1 MVLSMPF
8 VQSFSTFVPGMYA
21 IELDRDGSIT
31 NAVDTLKENVPN
43 INIIEYRSAKH
54 LFLPHRIIEP
64 IVWIGHGDKEG
75 ISTTDEKLSWLSF
88 SKELFMSPSI
98 DIVLSCHSS
107 ELVSQT
113 PLTDEKVLT
122 FNNDIDSIYGS
133 LIVSYLLTGQ
143 QSMITEAANHYW
155 SILKSETEYQPLIDL
170 DPGGGDD
177 GDDGDSGGNDS
188 TNPDISTLIQQ
199 IADMPNSYAQIKYLQ
214 DYVFYKMSG
223 IELAFHLISLIIL
236 VIELVLACTL
246 APYQF
251 SFIQAAAI
259 DFMTVGI
266 VSMLTGFAYYTN
278 GQMTEAELVD
288 EFLGSFAL
296 IGECIWK
303 AYKATNIWER
313 ITFIALIVAGGIILG
328 VQLMCDALTAGA
340 VTAIRIAVSVI
351 LIGLYIYDFMYD
363 FFDDDYVVG

>member
-1 MVLSMPF
+1 MPF

-43 INIIEYRSAKH
+43 INIIEYGSAKH
-54 LFLPHRIIEP
+54 LFLSHRIIEP

-75 ISTTDEKLSWLSF
+75 ISTTTGKLSWLSF
-88 SKELFMSPSI
+88 SKELFISPSI
-98 DIVLSCHSS
+98 DIVLSCHSG

-143 QSMITEAANHYW
+143 QSIITEAANHYW

-177 GDDGDSGGNDS
+177 GGDTGDDDSGGNDS
-188 TNPDISTLIQQ
+188 TDPDISVLIQQ
-199 IADMPNSYAQIKYLQ
+199 IADMPDSYAQIKYLQ

-223 IELAFHLISLIIL
+223 IELGFHLISLIIL

-251 SFIQAAAI
+251 TFIQAAAI

-266 VSMLTGFAYYTN
+266 VSMLTGMAYYVD

-288 EFLGSFAL
+288 EFLGSFSV

-303 AYKATNIWER
+303 AYKATTIWER
-313 ITFIALIVAGGIILG
+313 ITFIALLVAGGIILSL
-328 VQLMCDALTAGA
+328 QLLGDALTAGA
-340 VTAIRIAVSVI
+340 VTAIRITVSVI